1 MTNTRNAVDDI
12 YKRAWEIKP
21 TLEKHEYTSHGGPS
35 DKVDSYRVAVEFA
48 HLQDRL
54 SKIEA
59 CLSLFFPEEYPNV

>member
-1 MTNTRNAVDDI
+1 MVDTRKAIDDI

-21 TLEKHEYTSHGGPS
+21 TLEKHEYTFGGS
-35 DKVDSYRVAVEFA
+35 SGKVDSYKVAVELA

-59 CLSLFFPEEYPNV
+59 CLSLFFPEDYPNV